1 MDNLDGLLRLG
12 LGCGCLVASARRLA
26 PWLGVGGATPR
37 LLTEGVFAA
46 WLVTVSVALL
56 GSAGILSP
64 MSLIAFAV
72 LLFLATRLIPAAR
85 RMGVDQR
92 RRMLRHSAPAF
103 ALAAPII
110 VWDLGWRLPAP
121 PTSWDALTYHL
132 YLPARWLLE
141 GRIVHIP
148 TVFGDPVAAF
158 APQNGAL
165 LFAWWLGLLG
175 GDAITNVV
183 NALAACLFAVALIRL
198 ARYCGAPRE
207 AASLA
212 AIGVFWIAPMRNVI
226 YESNVDMLMLAFWA
240 ASLLYT
246 AQALDPRRPAPWLV
260 GGLSVGLAIGTKVIG
275 VVLLGPQAL
284 LFAVVL
290 CMRRLPGALM
300 GYALAV
306 AAGGGWWFLID
317 LMRYGNPLFPLD
329 LKLGAWTLFPGAI
342 PYEAF
347 AGQFYVPASRLPDF
361 LLVQFGTFACVI
373 SLLGALS
380 LLVSAAISGPY
391 RAARFLVS
399 GVGLYWGCYYT
410 FSLPHNNQTRFLL
423 PVVALALI
431 GWALCLGQIQRRNR
445 WASRLLWATILILL
459 FLDLGV
465 SPWWRSFQPSPFAA
479 GMSLWLWIP
488 LGLATVASLTG
499 ALFVRRPES
508 RHLVQ
513 AIAIVTV
520 LASVGVAQSFSTA
533 HRDFYNAQTR
543 FNSRLA
549 ATRALERADPMATG
563 RVAYTG
569 FNLPYLLMGPHQ
581 TRFVRYVNIQGR
593 LEDGFHDFWRDE
605 PRLTAEPKPAF
616 YRGRGQYGT
625 WLANLEAAN
634 IDWVVVLRLVNA
646 ERYIVADADGFP
658 IEREWAESHKN
669 RFELV
674 AAGKGFRLFRLRG
687 P

>member
-290 CMRRLPGALM
+290 
-300 GYALAV
+300 
-306 AAGGGWWFLID
+306 
-317 LMRYGNPLFPLD
+317 
-329 LKLGAWTLFPGAI
+329 
-342 PYEAF
+342 
-347 AGQFYVPASRLPDF
+347 
-361 LLVQFGTFACVI
+361 
-373 SLLGALS
+373 
-380 LLVSAAISGPY
+380 
-391 RAARFLVS
+391 
-399 GVGLYWGCYYT
+399 
-410 FSLPHNNQTRFLL
+410 
-423 PVVALALI
+423 
-431 GWALCLGQIQRRNR
+431 
-445 WASRLLWATILILL
+445 
-459 FLDLGV
+459 
-465 SPWWRSFQPSPFAA
+465 
-479 GMSLWLWIP
+479 
-488 LGLATVASLTG
+488 
-499 ALFVRRPES
+499 
-508 RHLVQ
+508 
-513 AIAIVTV
+513 
-520 LASVGVAQSFSTA
+520 
-533 HRDFYNAQTR
+533 
-543 FNSRLA
+543 
-549 ATRALERADPMATG
+549 
-563 RVAYTG
+563 
-569 FNLPYLLMGPHQ
+569 
-581 TRFVRYVNIQGR
+581 
-593 LEDGFHDFWRDE
+593 
-605 PRLTAEPKPAF
+605 
-616 YRGRGQYGT
+616 
-625 WLANLEAAN
+625 
-634 IDWVVVLRLVNA
+634 
-646 ERYIVADADGFP
+646 
-658 IEREWAESHKN
+658 
-669 RFELV
+669 
-674 AAGKGFRLFRLRG
+674 
-687 P
+687 